1 MTPFLRDG
9 LPLALHT
16 RGTGVPV
23 IFQHGLCGDAR
34 QTFEAFPDL
43 PGHRLHT
50 LDCRGHGASPPDGP
64 YTIATFA
71 GDIAALAATLAPPVI
86 LGGISM
92 GAAIS
97 LRLAVTQPHLV
108 RALILVRPAWGTDPA
123 PPNMAP
129 NAEVARALLTSTR
142 AAFTETPTAR
152 RLATESPDNLA
163 SLLGF
168 FDRAPLD
175 QTAALLTAISADGPG
190 LTRAQLA
197 ALTIPTLVCATP
209 EDAIHPRAL
218 AADLAAL
225 IPTARLID
233 LPPKG
238 RDKPAHLAALHAAIA
253 DFLSTLPQEP

>member
-1 MTPFLRDG
+1 VTPFPRDG
-9 LPLALHT
+9 LSLALHT
-16 RGTGVPV
+16 RGTGQPV

-43 PGHRLHT
+43 SDIRLHT
-50 LDCRGHGASPPDGP
+50 LDCRGHGASPHDGP
-64 YTIATFA
+64 YSIATFA
-71 GDIAALAATLAPPVI
+71 GDIAALAETLSPPVI

-108 RALILVRPAWGTDPA
+108 RALILVRPAWGTEAA

-129 NAEVARALLTSTR
+129 NAEVARAILTSTSDSFR
-142 AAFTETPTAR
+142 DTPTAR
-152 RLATESPDNLA
+152 QLATEAPDNLA

-175 QTAALLTAISADGPG
+175 QTAALLTSISADGPG

-197 ALTIPTLVCATP
+197 ALSVPTLICATA

-218 AADLAAL
+218 AADLATL

-253 DFLSTLPQEP
+253 DFLSILPQEP